1 MNHGTEERE
10 GMELVGHDIVCF
22 ANDWDSDPLSKKHV
36 MTRLARHNRVLW
48 VNSLGVRNPTASARD
63 FRRAAGKVGDFLRG
77 CRKVADNLWVWSP
90 LVIPFHGNAA
100 ARRFNR
106 AWLAGTLK
114 LTMRRLGM
122 TKPITWTFLPS
133 SADVVGSLGERLVVY
148 QCVDEYSQFTGTDAA
163 AILEMEA
170 RLARRSDVVL
180 VSAQPLFD
188 SKRRHNPKTFLVT
201 HGVEVEH
208 FRRALDPDLEV
219 PADVQALARAPA
231 GAGPVIGFF
240 GLVADWVDL
249 DLVRYLAEARPD
261 WRLVLIGKS
270 DTDTSILNGLPNV
283 HLLGQ
288 RRYQDLPGYCK
299 AFDVAILPFRINEL
313 TLAANPLK
321 LREYLAAG
329 LPVVSTAIPE
339 AERLA
344 PHVRVGRDRGAFL
357 RHVEAALEEGGG
369 PRPEISAAMD
379 TESWDHKVEEMTR
392 IVLRHLA
399 PERGPERASE
409 RAEPPA
415 ESPEAWR
422 EATS

>member
-1 MNHGTEERE
+1 MSEERE
-10 GMELVGHDIVCF
+10 GIMLRGKDIVCF

-63 FRRAAGKVGDFLRG
+63 LKRAAGKVGDFLRG

-106 AWLAGTLK
+106 AWLAGTLR
-114 LTMRRLGM
+114 LTLRRLGM
-122 TKPITWTFLPS
+122 KDPVTWTFLPS

-180 VSAQPLFD
+180 VSAQPLYD
-188 SKRRHNPKTFLVT
+188 SKRLHNPNTFLVT

-208 FRRALDPDLEV
+208 FRRALDPATKV
-219 PADVQALARAPA
+219 PADLQAGSRA
-231 GAGPVIGFF
+231 AGPVIGFF

-249 DLVRYLAEARPD
+249 DLVRYLAQERPS

-270 DTDTSILNGLPNV
+270 DTDTSMLADLPNV
-283 HLLGQ
+283 ALLGQ
-288 RRYQDLPGYCK
+288 KRYEDLPGYCK
-299 AFDVAILPFRINEL
+299 GFDVAILPFRINEL

-329 LPVVSTAIPE
+329 LPVVATALPE
-339 AERLA
+339 AERLS
-344 PHVRVGRDRGAFL
+344 PLVKVGKDRAEFL
-357 RHVEAALEEGGG
+357 RHVEAALAEGGG

-379 TESWDHKVEEMTR
+379 TESWDQKVAEMTR
-392 IVLRHLA
+392 IVAGHLRLGGDGEGA
-399 PERGPERASE
+399 PDPGRARVE
-409 RAEPPA
+409 TAGEP
-415 ESPEAWR
+415 WR